1 MCDFDS
7 AAQVSQPGTGTDLHE
22 QQPDTVRSGDEH
34 IQKMPGCLI
43 KRPMQISHVG
53 VWNSYKKRCWDNEL
67 VVLETADPTLWSLKC
82 GMMSCLVGIAYPC
95 RQP

>member
-1 MCDFDS
+1 MHLVREVFASISKWIKDRMCDFDS

-43 KRPMQISHVG
+43 KFPMQISHVG
-53 VWNSYKKRCWDNEL
+53 VWNSSKNGC
-67 VVLETADPTLWSLKC
+67 
-82 GMMSCLVGIAYPC
+82 
-95 RQP
+95 